1 MTSEQQTSGER
12 SATISR
18 DDLCRILGDIDDA
31 KIIEILALKP
41 TLPEVEQA
49 AVWATGD
56 GDVLAKSGH
65 PLAGVASD
73 IVDILTADEE
83 DEPPPR

>member
-1 MTSEQQTSGER
+1 MTSEHQTSGER

-18 DDLCRILGDIDDA
+18 DDLRRILGDVDDA
-31 KIIEILALKP
+31 KIIEILDLKP

-49 AVWATGD
+49 AIWATGD

-73 IVDILTADEE
+73 IVDILTVDEE
-83 DEPPPR
+83 DEAPPR

>member
-1 MTSEQQTSGER
+1 MTSAQPTSGER

-18 DDLCRILGDIDDA
+18 DELRHILGDIDDA

-41 TLPEVEQA
+41 TLPEVELA
-49 AVWATGD
+49 AIWATGD
-56 GDVLAKSGH
+56 GDVLAKSDH

-83 DEPPPR
+83 EPPPIR

>member
-1 MTSEQQTSGER
+1 MSKQQLEIASQEDAR
-12 SATISR
+12 
-18 DDLCRILGDIDDA
+18 RILGDVDDD
-31 KIIEILALKP
+31 KLIEILALNP
-41 TLPEVEQA
+41 SPADLEQA

-65 PLAGVASD
+65 ALSSVVAE

-83 DEPPPR
+83 EEPPPAH